1 MGLSMKVVVGWVQV
15 KRPQTAKTLAITV
28 LMLD

>member
-1 MGLSMKVVVGWVQV
+1 MKVVVGWVQV
-15 KRPQTAKTLAITV
+15 KRPQTAKTLALTV

>member
-1 MGLSMKVVVGWVQV
+1 MKVVVGWVQV
-15 KRPQTAKTLAITV
+15 KRPQTPKTLALTV